1 MERFYIIKF
10 KKNIMKIILSM
21 HIIKKVI
28 KIKKKVKNHQNIENQ
43 KFTKPALKIPNALNY
58 II

>member
-1 MERFYIIKF
+1 
-10 KKNIMKIILSM
+10 MKIILSM